1 MSAKK
6 LHNRFISIYFERCVE
21 RELKTFFGS
30 TPFYAALFVDSDWVL
45 RGSAWELLTNSN
57 KQTGRDF
64 MSEMGLVQAAMKE
77 VDKISKS
84 NA

>member
-30 TPFYAALFVDSDWVL
+30 TPIYAALFVDFDWVL
-45 RGSAWELLTNSN
+45 RGSAWELLTNSPR
-57 KQTGRDF
+57 RDF